1 MWARCCSLHHPD
13 VSGSPK
19 SAETFQRIT
28 AALETLSD
36 SEARRQYDAAN
47 GGASTYCPFSEPQPV
62 RKPNRRLGAGVQ
74 PDFVYGIIDPAGG
87 EVPLRALTESELRG
101 RAAHLDARL
110 RTASADLASLH
121 AGSNAGGARADQ
133 LRTL

>member
-1 MWARCCSLHHPD
+1 
-13 VSGSPK
+13 
-19 SAETFQRIT
+19 
-28 AALETLSD
+28 
-36 SEARRQYDAAN
+36 
-47 GGASTYCPFSEPQPV
+47 
-62 RKPNRRLGAGVQ
+62 LGVGVQ

-110 RTASADLASLH
+110 RAASADLASLQ
-121 AGSNAGGARADQ
+121 AGSNGGARADQ